1 MKDGI
6 KPCYGLHEK
15 ELNEIKELSLL
26 CNEADGIRLK
36 LNWDMLRER
45 RPEQNNDFLYYKN
58 GVLAGFLGMYSFNS
72 NEVEIS
78 GMVHPDY
85 RRLGIFQELTE
96 AAMKACRRRSIPKLI
111 LICSRSSVSGRA
123 FLDALGSTYS
133 FSEYRMEMV
142 EHLAGAQVSAPKQAL
157 AGDIRLRKAKRSDIE
172 RLVQLNMLGFSMAEK
187 DAREYVIASLDG
199 KGETTYIASLG
210 DMPIG
215 KISVQLLEVS
225 GFIYGFCV
233 QPEYRGKGYG
243 RHIFARTIQSIREQ
257 EPDIPLALEVA
268 VENEKALG
276 LYQSWG
282 FKEVVAYD
290 YYELYL

>member
-15 ELNEIKELSLL
+15 ELKEIKELSLL

-72 NEVEIS
+72 NEMEIS

-85 RRLGIFQELTE
+85 RRLGIFQELTG
-96 AAMKACRRRSIPKLI
+96 AAVEACRRRSIPKLI

-133 FSEYRMEMV
+133 FSEYRMDMLER
-142 EHLAGAQVSAPKQAL
+142 LAGAQMSAFKQAA
-157 AGDIRLRKAKRSDIE
+157 AGDIRLRKAKHSDIE
-172 RLVQLNMLGFSMAEK
+172 LLIQLNMSGFSMSEQ
-187 DAREYVIASLDG
+187 DAREYVIASLEG
-199 KGETTYIASLG
+199 KGETTYIAGLWE
-210 DMPIG
+210 MPIG
-215 KISVQLLEVS
+215 KISVQLSDVS

-233 QPEYRGKGYG
+233 QPEYRGKGHG
-243 RHIFARTIQSIREQ
+243 SQIFARTILSIREQ
-257 EPDIPLALEVA
+257 EPDIPLVLEVA
-268 VENEKALG
+268 VDNEKALG
-276 LYQSWG
+276 LYQSCG